1 MHEQYKKAMSGVRP
15 SAQCTERIL
24 SMTEKKQTH
33 LKKGWI
39 IAAAAVLVLL
49 CALFTANAATDGALF
64 DGRLL
69 HGLRLVID
77 GKEFILNDY
86 EVDVY
91 TTTDQD
97 GETVV
102 RHEYALPNGA
112 EIRADVAEEYT
123 AFAVD
128 ADDVDSIRIMGD
140 DTNTNGAV
148 HTDSFET
155 IPPSNNK

>member
-1 MHEQYKKAMSGVRP
+1 MHEPYKQAMSGVRP

-24 SMTEKKQTH
+24 TMTEKKQTH

-39 IAAAAVLVLL
+39 IAFAAVLILL
-49 CALFTANAATDGALF
+49 CVLFTANAATDGALF

-69 HGLRLVID
+69 HGLRLVFD
-77 GKEFILNDY
+77 GKEFDLNDY

-91 TTTDQD
+91 TTTDQN

-112 EIRADVAEEYT
+112 EVRADVAEEYT
-123 AFAVD
+123 AFSLD
-128 ADDVDSIRIMGD
+128 AETADRVEIRGE
-140 DTNTNGAV
+140 DTG
-148 HTDSFET
+148 EQ
-155 IPPSNNK
+155 PSP

>member
-1 MHEQYKKAMSGVRP
+1 MHEQYKQALSGVRP

-24 SMTEKKQTH
+24 SMTEKKHTH

-77 GKEFILNDY
+77 GKELILNDY

-97 GETVV
+97 GETVM

-123 AFAVD
+123 AFAMD
-128 ADDVDSIRIMGD
+128 ADDADSMVIV
-140 DTNTNGAV
+140 GADGAA
-148 HTDSFET
+148 DSAQSH
-155 IPPSNNK
+155 PSLAADNAE

>member
-1 MHEQYKKAMSGVRP
+1 MHEQYRKAMSGVRP

-69 HGLRLVID
+69 QGLRVWIN
-77 GKEFILNDY
+77 GEDY
-86 EVDVY
+86 NLSDYQVDVY
-91 TTTDQD
+91 TRLDENGD
-97 GETVV
+97 NVV
-102 RHEYALPNGA
+102 RHDYALPNDI
-112 EIRADVAEEYT
+112 EIHADVAEDYT
-123 AFAVD
+123 AFSVD
-128 ADDVDSIRIMGD
+128 GDADSIRIQG
-140 DTNTNGAV
+140 TPATEEA
-148 HTDSFET
+148 E
-155 IPPSNNK
+155 

>member
-1 MHEQYKKAMSGVRP
+1 MNKEQYQKSLSGVRP
-15 SAQCTERIL
+15 SAQCEERIIA
-24 SMTEKKQTH
+24 MTEKKQKPM
-33 LKKGWI
+33 KKGWI
-39 IAAAAVLVLL
+39 IAAAAVLILL

-69 HGLRLVID
+69 HGLRLVMD
-77 GKEFILNDY
+77 GKEFYLNDY

-112 EIRADVAEEYT
+112 EVRADVAEDYT

-128 ADDVDSIRIMGD
+128 ADTAERVEIVG
-140 DTNTNGAV
+140 
-148 HTDSFET
+148 E
-155 IPPSNNK
+155 NNREPALP

>member
-1 MHEQYKKAMSGVRP
+1 MHESYKKAMSGVRP
-15 SAQCTERIL
+15 SAQCTERIIT
-24 SMTEKKQTH
+24 MTEKKQTH

-69 HGLRLVID
+69 QGLRLVFD
-77 GKEFILNDY
+77 GKEFYLNDY

-91 TTTDQD
+91 TTTDQN

-112 EIRADVAEEYT
+112 QVRADVAEEYT
-123 AFAVD
+123 AFSMD
-128 ADDVDSIRIMGD
+128 ADTADQVEISGE
-140 DTNTNGAV
+140 
-148 HTDSFET
+148 ET
-155 IPPSNNK
+155 SDPAAP

>member
-1 MHEQYKKAMSGVRP
+1 MREQYKKSMSGVRP
-15 SAQCTERIL
+15 SAQCTERIMN
-24 SMTEKKQTH
+24 MTEKKRH
-33 LKKGWI
+33 RIGKGWLV
-39 IAAAAVLVLL
+39 AAIVAAVLL
-49 CALFTANAATDGALF
+49 CAAFTANAATDGALF

-77 GKEFILNDY
+77 GKEFLLNDY

-123 AFAVD
+123 AFAMD
-128 ADDVDSIRIMGD
+128 ADDVDSMVIVGAD
-140 DTNTNGAV
+140 GAV
-148 HTDSFET
+148 DYAQSH
-155 IPPSNNK
+155 PSLAADNAE